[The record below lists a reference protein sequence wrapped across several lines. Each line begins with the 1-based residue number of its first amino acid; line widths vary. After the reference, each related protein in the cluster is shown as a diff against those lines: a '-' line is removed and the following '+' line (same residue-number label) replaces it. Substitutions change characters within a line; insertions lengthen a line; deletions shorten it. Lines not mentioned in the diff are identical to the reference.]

1 MDELKQR
8 VLVTG
13 GAGRLGLRVCR
24 ALLDLGFRVTVFDL
38 PTRRNR
44 KRLAGLGSGISVQWG
59 DITDPEA
66 VRRALREAQPVVHMA
81 GILPP
86 VTDDDPEL
94 AQRINVEGTRILVEL
109 IGRAGVRIPLV
120 YTSSIAVFGA
130 TPEALEPISVE
141 RNPVNPQEAYAR
153 TKVEAEN
160 LIKEAGLEYAILRLA
175 PAFELDASALKLM
188 FRLPLENRLEFCHP
202 DDVAQ
207 AVANAVRRFPAVK
220 GRTLIIAGGPGQ
232 RIRYRDLLGGALA
245 VLRLPLPPQECFSYR
260 SYCVDWYD
268 TREAQELLEF
278 QSRSLDDFI
287 RDLQADLSRRLSRP
301 VLWLTRRFIGPVFG
315 NLVVR
320 LLASRYGSR
329 ERCAEEGS

>member
-1 MDELKQR
+1 MDVQR

-24 ALLDLGFRVTVFDL
+24 ALLDLGFQVMVFDL

-44 KRLAGLGSGISVQWG
+44 RRLAGFGSGLSIHWG
-59 DITDPEA
+59 DITDAEA
-66 VRRALREAQPVVHMA
+66 VRRALQQAQAVVHMA
-81 GILPP
+81 GLLPP
-86 VTDDDPEL
+86 ITDDDPEL

-109 IGRAGVRIPLV
+109 IGRAEGRIPLV

-130 TPEALEPISVE
+130 TPEAMEPIAVE

-160 LIKEAGLEYAILRLA
+160 LIREGGIEYTILRLA
-175 PAFELDASALKLM
+175 PAFELDSSALRLM

-207 AVANAVRRFPAVK
+207 AVANAVCRFPAVK

-232 RIRYRDLLGGALA
+232 RIRYRDLLGGALGA
-245 VLRLPLPPQECFSYR
+245 LRLPLPPEERFSR
-260 SYCVDWYD
+260 RPYCVDWYD

-278 QSRSLDDFI
+278 QSRSLGDFI
-287 RDLQADLSRRLSRP
+287 RDLQADLARRLGRP
-301 VLWLTRRFIGPVFG
+301 VLWLTQRLIGPVFG
-315 NLVVR
+315 KLVVR

-329 ERCAEEGS
+329 ERY

>member
-1 MDELKQR
+1 MDVLKQR

-44 KRLAGLGSGISVQWG
+44 KRLAGFGSGISVRWG
-59 DITDPEA
+59 DITDLEA
-66 VRRALREAQPVVHMA
+66 VRRALQDAQAVVHMA

-86 VTDDDPEL
+86 VTDDNPEL
-94 AQRINVEGTRILVEL
+94 AQRINVQGTRILVEM
-109 IGRAGVRIPLV
+109 IERADGRIPLI

-130 TPEALEPISVE
+130 TPEARKPIAVE

-153 TKVEAEN
+153 TKVEAEK
-160 LIKEAGLEYAILRLA
+160 LIKEAGIEYAILRLA
-175 PAFELDASALKLM
+175 PAFELDSSALRLM
-188 FRLPLENRLEFCHP
+188 FRLPLESRLEFCHP

-245 VLRLPLPPQECFSYR
+245 VLRLPLPPEDHFSR
-260 SYCVDWYD
+260 KPYCVDWYD

-278 QSRSLDDFI
+278 QSRSFSDFL
-287 RDLQADLSRRLSRP
+287 RDLQAGLARRLGRP
-301 VLWLTRRFIGPVFG
+301 VLWLTRRFIGPMFG
-315 NLVVR
+315 KLVVR
-320 LLASRYGSR
+320 LLAARYGSR
-329 ERCAEEGS
+329 DR

>member
-1 MDELKQR
+1 MGEVKQR
-8 VLVTG
+8 LLVTG

-24 ALLDLGFRVTVFDL
+24 ALLDLGFRVMVFDL

-44 KRLAGLGSGISVQWG
+44 KRLAGFGSGISVQWG

-66 VRRALREAQPVVHMA
+66 VRRALREAQAVV
-81 GILPP
+81 
-86 VTDDDPEL
+86 
-94 AQRINVEGTRILVEL
+94 Q
-109 IGRAGVRIPLV
+109 RIPLV

-160 LIKEAGLEYAILRLA
+160 LIREAGIEYAILRLA
-175 PAFELDASALKLM
+175 PAFELDASALRLM
-188 FRLPLENRLEFCHP
+188 FRLPVENRLEFCHP

-207 AVANAVRRFPAVK
+207 AVANAVGRFPAVK
-220 GRTLIIAGGPGQ
+220 GRTLIVAGGPGQ
-232 RIRYRDLLGGALA
+232 RIRYRDLLG
-245 VLRLPLPPQECFSYR
+245 
-260 SYCVDWYD
+260 
-268 TREAQELLEF
+268 
-278 QSRSLDDFI
+278 DFI

-315 NLVVR
+315 NLIVR

-329 ERCAEEGS
+329 ERRAAGVA